1 MLFNKSLVSFVAAIA
16 LAGSVTAS
24 ATPVRRNDGC
34 SPGTG
39 SLTCCESTT
48 SFDDLTELEQLLF
61 SILDPSLDV
70 DLPIGVGCTLVGTLG
85 W

>member
-1 MLFNKSLVSFVAAIA
+1 MLFNKSLISFVAAIA

-39 SLTCCESTT
+39 SLTCCDSTIYFGEL
-48 SFDDLTELEQLLF
+48 SELEQIIL
-61 SILDPSLDV
+61 SILDPELN
-70 DLPIGVGCTLVGTLG
+70 DLVPIGVGCALAGVAG